1 MKLCVQN
8 TRDDS
13 IVGTFENPYRL
24 KEWIK
29 QRAKEQCQSHPENKV
44 FKQSYAH
51 LRWFLAKHNWFT
63 DPQNLNVYLGVFK
76 LPYHVSRYG
85 G

>member
-13 IVGTFENPYRL
+13 LVGTFENPTKL
-24 KEWIK
+24 KRWIDN
-29 QRAKEQCQSHPENKV
+29 RAKEQCQSHPENKV
-44 FKQSYAH
+44 FKQSYDR
-51 LRWFLAKHNWFT
+51 LRLFLEKPYWFGN
-63 DPQNLNVYLGVFK
+63 PQNLNIYLGVFK
-76 LPYHVSRYG
+76 LPYRISSYG